1 METNKIKVSV
11 GDGLPDEKTVGEF
24 YVDVATDIMY
34 RKMDAEWIVKPTSP
48 PVQSPVYYKRVNG
61 KFVMQVVD

>member
-34 RKMDAEWIVKPTSP
+34 RKMDAEWIVKPTFP
-48 PVQSPVYYKRVNG
+48 PAQSPVYYKRVNG
-61 KFVMQVVD
+61 EFIAMDN